1 MSFYLIGNAI
11 QDEMYVHVQQHQ
23 YMKWKTGIIFKK
35 FAVIFTCLIQQENK
49 IKTTNPSVMS
59 CNVKTKYLKLKK
71 KIDYAQRI
79 PHKEKSIVFFIY
91 RLSN

>member
-49 IKTTNPSVMS
+49 TKTTNPSVMS
-59 CNVKTKYLKLKK
+59 CNVKVFKIQKK
-71 KIDYAQRI
+71 K
-79 PHKEKSIVFFIY
+79 K
-91 RLSN
+91 